1 LKVTV
6 IKGPHFEERKAQA
19 QEVLYQ
25 HLSKEVS
32 KENERKGA

>member
-19 QEVLYQ
+19 QELIYRII
-25 HLSKEVS
+25 SKEVS